1 MKRHIEGSCWVI
13 PKNGELIVYDNTGKE
28 IGCKVSVRVVTD
40 VVNEFPTAILE
51 VIVNIAAS
59 EEEMMKAIEDFK

>member
-1 MKRHIEGSCWVI
+1 MSRYFKDHFWVI

-28 IGCKVSVRVVTD
+28 ISCQMQVSVD
-40 VVNEFPTAILE
+40 DCAGEIPTATLKMA
-51 VIVNIAAS
+51 VSFAAS